1 MTLQHLSAVKKL
13 LIMNFVLLLTFQIF
27 VGFKDLDD
35 YLVIFVFALF
45 LNDLYFKLTK
55 PAVILFK
62 ENKARR
68 LWMSLFLLLIILMP
82 FAFESLNIKSS
93 TQSFIGK
100 VGLILWAQAFLLDS
114 FLHYRETN
122 SKRWLL
128 FTNVGGIFIL
138 FFSIA
143 I

>member
-1 MTLQHLSAVKKL
+1 MILQHISAVKKL
-13 LIMNFVLLLTFQIF
+13 LILNFVLLLSFQIF

-35 YLVIFVFALF
+35 YLVIFLFALF
-45 LNDLYFKLTK
+45 INDLYFKLTK
-55 PAVILFK
+55 PTAILFQ

-68 LWMSLFLLLIILMP
+68 LWMSLFLLMIILMP
-82 FAFESLNIKSS
+82 FVFESLQIKSA

-114 FLHYRETN
+114 FLHYRETH

>member
-1 MTLQHLSAVKKL
+1 MTLQHLSSVKKL
-13 LIMNFVLLLTFQIF
+13 LLLNFVLLFLFQIF

-35 YLVIFVFALF
+35 YLVIFIFALF

-55 PAVILFK
+55 PASVLCQESKRKRIG
-62 ENKARR
+62 
-68 LWMSLFLLLIILMP
+68 MTLFLLLVVLAP
-82 FAFESLNIKSS
+82 VFLDFFHVKSA
-93 TQSFIGK
+93 TQSFICK
-100 VGLILWAQAFLLDS
+100 IGLILWAQAFLLDS
-114 FLHYRETN
+114 FLHYRETH
-122 SKRWLL
+122 SKRWLV